1 MVGVDYTILLVT
13 LATILFLGLAGKR
26 DHDTLEDFFLGS
38 RNLNWLK
45 IGASLFATNFSASAL
60 VGITGA
66 AYLTGIAIYNYEW
79 IGILALIFMAIVLYK
94 MLLGSGV
101 YTISEYLNKRYDHRV
116 MIFYSI
122 FMIFMIIFIDLAGAL
137 YVGGLILSAL
147 IPSLSVSN
155 IILLAVIFSGIYVL
169 AGGLAAISRTDSL
182 QFLIIIAGSVT
193 LAYFSFASIQLI
205 DDFQAGLPPES
216 FSLIRSLDDRA
227 VPWPGLITGIPIL
240 CAYFWFANQNM
251 LQWGLSAKSLRDA
264 QFGLIFTGFLKLS
277 VFFILV
283 VPGVFAAVLFP
294 GIDEPD
300 RVYLILLTE
309 LLPAGALGLA
319 MTGLVAALLSNTDS
333 SLHAATTIFTLDLVR
348 RRQPDLNDKQLIFIS
363 RAFTL
368 VIMIISAFWARE
380 IDKFDTLFE
389 YVQSML
395 SYSISPLVTVYV
407 GGIFYKRFTSN
418 AAFYSLIIGIV
429 GSLSLVI
436 LKNYIPLFDF
446 HYLYVPLPIC
456 LLCLTS
462 MFVIT
467 YFDTSYSERDDEL
480 DKNLTWSVQEHSVL
494 EVLKDRQ
501 LLISSALLFVCTFLF
516 VIYFA

>member
-1 MVGVDYTILLVT
+1 
-13 LATILFLGLAGKR
+13 
-26 DHDTLEDFFLGS
+26 
-38 RNLNWLK
+38 
-45 IGASLFATNFSASAL
+45 
-60 VGITGA
+60 
-66 AYLTGIAIYNYEW
+66 
-79 IGILALIFMAIVLYK
+79 
-94 MLLGSGV
+94 
-101 YTISEYLNKRYDHRV
+101 
-116 MIFYSI
+116 
-122 FMIFMIIFIDLAGAL
+122 
-137 YVGGLILSAL
+137 
-147 IPSLSVSN
+147 
-155 IILLAVIFSGIYVL
+155 
-169 AGGLAAISRTDSL
+169 L

-348 RRQPDLNDKQLIFIS
+348 RRQPNLDDKQLIFIS

-389 YVQSML
+389 YVQSTL
-395 SYSISPLVTVYV
+395 SYSITPLVTVYV

-418 AAFYSLIIGIV
+418 AAFYSLLIGIS

-456 LLCLTS
+456 LLCLIS

-467 YFDTSYSERDDEL
+467 YFDTSYSERDDKL
-480 DKNLTWSVQEHSVL
+480 DKNLTWSVKEHSVL
-494 EVLKDRQ
+494 EILKDRQ
-501 LLISSALLFVCTFLF
+501 LYISSALLLVCTFLF

>member
-1 MVGVDYTILLVT
+1 
-13 LATILFLGLAGKR
+13 
-26 DHDTLEDFFLGS
+26 
-38 RNLNWLK
+38 
-45 IGASLFATNFSASAL
+45 
-60 VGITGA
+60 
-66 AYLTGIAIYNYEW
+66 
-79 IGILALIFMAIVLYK
+79 
-94 MLLGSGV
+94 
-101 YTISEYLNKRYDHRV
+101 
-116 MIFYSI
+116 
-122 FMIFMIIFIDLAGAL
+122 
-137 YVGGLILSAL
+137 
-147 IPSLSVSN
+147 
-155 IILLAVIFSGIYVL
+155 
-169 AGGLAAISRTDSL
+169 
-182 QFLIIIAGSVT
+182 
-193 LAYFSFASIQLI
+193 
-205 DDFQAGLPPES
+205 
-216 FSLIRSLDDRA
+216 
-227 VPWPGLITGIPIL
+227 
-240 CAYFWFANQNM
+240 M

-348 RRQPDLNDKQLIFIS
+348 RRQPNLDDKQLIFIS

-389 YVQSML
+389 YVQSTL
-395 SYSISPLVTVYV
+395 SYSITPLVTVYV

-418 AAFYSLIIGIV
+418 AAFYSLLIGIS

-456 LLCLTS
+456 LLCLIS

-467 YFDTSYSERDDEL
+467 YFDKSYSEKDDKL
-480 DKNLTWSVQEHSVL
+480 DKNLTWSVKEHSVL
-494 EVLKDRQ
+494 EILKDRQ
-501 LLISSALLFVCTFLF
+501 LYISSALLLVCTFLF

>member
-1 MVGVDYTILLVT
+1 MVGVDYTILFVT
-13 LATILFLGLAGKR
+13 LVTILFFGLAGKKK
-26 DHDTLEDFFLGS
+26 HDTLEDFFLGS
-38 RNLNWLK
+38 RNLSWLK

-79 IGILALIFMAIVLYK
+79 IGILALIFMALVLYK

-101 YTISEYLNKRYDHRV
+101 FTISEYLSKRYDHRV
-116 MIFYSI
+116 MIFYSV

-137 YVGGLILSAL
+137 YVGGLILSSL
-147 IPSLSVSN
+147 IPSLSVTQ
-155 IILLAVIFSGIYVL
+155 IIMLAVIFSGVYVL

-193 LAYFSFASIQLI
+193 VAYFSVASIQLI
-205 DDFQAGLPPES
+205 DDFQAGLAPES
-216 FSLIRSLDDRA
+216 FCLIRPLNDRA

-264 QFGLIFTGFLKLS
+264 QFGLVFTGFLKLS

-300 RVYLILLTE
+300 KVYLILLTE

-348 RRQPDLNDKQLIFIS
+348 RGKPNLSDKQLILIS
-363 RAFTL
+363 RVFTL

-389 YVQSML
+389 YVQSTL
-395 SYSISPLVTVYV
+395 SYSITPLVTVYV
-407 GGIFYKRFTSN
+407 GGIFIKRITPN
-418 AAFYSLIIGIV
+418 AAFYSLLIGIAS
-429 GSLSLVI
+429 SLSLAV
-436 LKNYIPLFDF
+436 LKNYIPIFDF

-456 LLCLTS
+456 ILCLIS
-462 MFVIT
+462 MFTIS
-467 YFDTSYSERDDEL
+467 YFDASASDKAVVL
-480 DKNLTWSVQEHSVL
+480 DKHLTWSGAEHSVI
-494 EVLKDRQ
+494 EVLKDRALLVATVL
-501 LLISSALLFVCTFLF
+501 LLISTLSFVFLF
-516 VIYFA
+516 A